1 MAIMSIDQIWVSPA
15 TFLHRDWK
23 NKPSCGQLRGKYDV
37 NLGAHNRHN
46 DLFFFFKF
54 GNLDP
59 VSFHKGPKKP
69 HLGSG
74 GKKKDQKYVC
84 SKDLCRCYS

>member
-1 MAIMSIDQIWVSPA
+1 MSIDQIRVSPA

-46 DLFFFFKF
+46 DLFFFFF
-54 GNLDP
+54 L
-59 VSFHKGPKKP
+59 S
-69 HLGSG
+69 LAI
-74 GKKKDQKYVC
+74 
-84 SKDLCRCYS
+84 